1 MTKIERFR
9 NLPTA
14 MKRESYCRKRKHI
27 LEASPSATFDIN
39 FITSSHSMIN
49 SKLPSPLSVT
59 RLGNISKFLTT
70 NFLTKRSPNIRWP
83 FGLFKAKKL
92 IWPLLGQLWLRF
104 GLLLFLHLVTLG
116 VNQFNTHSRFAW
128 LKICSR
134 IPLSLKVY
142 IWEVI
147 YLPRHRH

>member
-1 MTKIERFR
+1 MNTQSAPNESCVSLHGKFSLYDRAFVLESSLSEYAPWYLSPPFKESWCEQCDQIGRFLKVLG
-9 NLPTA
+9 N
-14 MKRESYCRKRKHI
+14 KFSYKS
-27 LEASPSATFDIN
+27 SPS
-39 FITSSHSMIN
+39 
-49 SKLPSPLSVT
+49 
-59 RLGNISKFLTT
+59 
-70 NFLTKRSPNIRWP
+70 IRWP

-116 VNQFNTHSRFAW
+116 VNQFNTHSRYAW